1 MKNVRFWSFSGLYF
15 PLFGLNI
22 EKYEVN
28 TDTRKNR
35 PEKIQ
40 IRTLSAQCF
49 IEHGLIEH
57 SLTLFLKK
65 SILQIHKF
73 YSSRALQLIVSEITV
88 ALKFKK
94 RLQQKIA
101 ESAVFGCPK
110 K

>member
-1 MKNVRFWSFSGLYF
+1 MDRYG
-15 PLFGLNI
+15 
-22 EKYEVN
+22 VN
-28 TDTRKNR
+28 TDKGKYR

-57 SLTLFLKK
+57 SLTFFLKK

-73 YSSRALQLIVSEITV
+73 YSSRALQLIVSQITV
-88 ALKFKK
+88 VLKFKK
-94 RLQQKIA
+94 MLQQKIA
-101 ESAVFGCPK
+101 KSTVFGCPK